1 MSIQQNINQTIG
13 QLTSTAAILAH
24 TPEWQKHLQ
33 TKRVTKS
40 IGETQEK
47 LGASLKENEFIGGGD
62 LVRENELLRNPRAA
76 KEAQGGF
83 QVQYDIAKTN
93 VKEAQAAY
101 STSLNAKTYD
111 LLQTARAQV
120 EEAQLQKQSFNDM
133 WKERQ
138 AQVKEAAKG
147 KYRKAA
153 DYEAY
158 YQQKKEEYER

>member
-13 QLTSTAAILAH
+13 QLTSTASILAH
-24 TPEWQKHLQ
+24 TPEWQKYLQ
-33 TKRVTKS
+33 TKQVTKAL
-40 IGETQEK
+40 GQTQEK

-76 KEAQGGF
+76 QKAKGDF

-93 VKEAQAAY
+93 LKEAQAAY
-101 STSLNAKTYD
+101 STNPTPKLYG
-111 LLQTARAQV
+111 LVQTARAQV
-120 EEAQLQKQSFNDM
+120 EEAQLQKQAWEET

-138 AQVKEAAKG
+138 AQVKKAVQG
-147 KYRKAA
+147 KHARAA

-158 YQQKKEEYER
+158 YQQKKEEYEK